1 MDKMGAFSDDWPCSD
16 AALLCRA
23 RAKHAPMV
31 ERSVLPAVR
40 RHFNAERRH
49 WRHRGQIEARRAFS
63 VTDGRKIKR
72 AQCARFIFDIALQRS
87 CLHCNFSATKR
98 AFSRRSAPS
107 CKKFSLEKIRKKH
120 QNHTVLM
127 LFGGD
132 KRDRTADLL
141 TASQALSQLSYTPMP
156 FCFSSFRSAR
166 NK

>member
-1 MDKMGAFSDDWPCSD
+1 MPLASRSCCFTAPHAARPCFS
-16 AALLCRA
+16 
-23 RAKHAPMV
+23 V
-31 ERSVLPAVR
+31 ERGVLPAVR

-49 WRHRGQIEARRAFS
+49 WRHRGQIKARRAFS

-141 TASQALSQLSYTPMP
+141 TASQALSRLVRLHTPP
-156 FCFSSFRSAR
+156 KPGQKSASIR
-166 NK
+166 GYPQNTP